1 MVHITVF
8 TESKKTFT
16 FETTIHATMIRHFI
30 ILLILPLFHL
40 ILFKEHQLTAQESDA
55 QCNSYRKVLTD
66 LIIGKGEQRN
76 IDFDFEFQGNKIVIE
91 VDALLIISGT
101 AFMNPNAQLLVEC
114 GGKLILDGGTLT
126 GLDNEMWRGIEVW
139 GNPTLSSTE
148 SNQGSFF
155 VINGGTIENAI
166 VGIRT
171 AKTVQDEESE
181 TIDLSFSGGIVKV
194 SDGRFVNNRT
204 AIYFYKYPAAG
215 YSHQYSGIIMN
226 NTSFETNDDYDGST
240 FPRYFIYMNDI
251 SRVTL
256 TACTFLDNTSQQI
269 KQSGVYS
276 FNSQFIIKGSTSGGS
291 GYNSNF
297 KKLNFGVYALASTP
311 NRFPDISHTGFE
323 DNQKGI
329 YFSGISHAQV
339 NYCNFTTSAGQTG
352 SYGLYLDGCRNY
364 WAEGNEF
371 SNAGPSNLFGIYVND
386 TRPTGPEMIYRNN
399 FMDMH
404 VGIMALNRN
413 RTRSGEGLVLKCNE
427 YVNTDWNQVVY
438 FKDILLT
445 PEVGIAQNQGSADT
459 LPDAPAGN
467 RFSWTGPIGTPTD
480 INNQANH
487 ITYYY
492 HVDPLV
498 KLKPEYYTESTVDI
512 VANPQAFWDPQES
525 CPPNLDP
532 GGGGSGGGGLDDSD
546 ELRLLIA
553 SSEQQADSVGQ
564 LIQSLED
571 AGDTPGLTWTVDM
584 SAPNQAYE
592 VYNQLMGAAPYVSDT
607 VMAAAIQKETVM
619 VDAMI
624 RDVMVANPESAK
636 DDDLLELLNERFSP
650 LPEYML
656 GQILQGRSLVSVY
669 GELKSKQSYW
679 HQQRSLA
686 MNRLKVNYLADT
698 TNPGASLDTL
708 AMLLGEE
715 NTADA
720 RYQLAMLHVGRNN
733 WTDAMAVLSTI
744 PQYFT
749 LGQDGLQSHQ
759 DMVSFMGVLQQ
770 MDGSLPDSTQAATLF
785 GLIGQEAGKAPVY
798 ARNILIAAG
807 LLAYEEP
814 VIFPDPYKS
823 SKEIEFERLVKLADE
838 QRMIEVFPNPAGT
851 YFIVKWE
858 VEKPADNMEVRLTSS
873 TGQAVMQIP
882 VSGRENQQIVPTHG
896 IKAGVYVVSL
906 HAGGKI
912 LDSVKITIVH

>member
-1 MVHITVF
+1 
-8 TESKKTFT
+8 
-16 FETTIHATMIRHFI
+16 MIRHIFI
-30 ILLILPLFHL
+30 LSILPLIIQGQFDNNNHSAQQSDEKHL
-40 ILFKEHQLTAQESDA
+40 A
-55 QCNSYRKVLTD
+55 YRMITTD
-66 LIIGKGEQRN
+66 LIIAKGERRI

-101 AFMNPNAQLLVEC
+101 AFMNPNARVMVER

-126 GLDNEMWRGIEVW
+126 NLDNGSDEMWQGIEVW

-148 SNQGSFF
+148 SNQGSVF
-155 VINGGTIENAI
+155 VMNGGTIENAI

-194 SDGRFVNNRT
+194 SNGRFVNNRT
-204 AIYFYKYPAAG
+204 AISFYKYPAAG
-215 YSHQYSGIIMN
+215 YSHQYSGTIMN
-226 NTSFETNDDYDGST
+226 NTSFETNDAYVST
-240 FPRYFIYMNDI
+240 VYPRYFIYMNDI
-251 SRVTL
+251 NRVSL
-256 TACTFLDNTSQQI
+256 AACTFWDNTSQQI
-269 KQSGVYS
+269 KQSGIYS

-297 KKLNFGVYALASTP
+297 KKLNYGVYALASTP

-329 YFSGISHAQV
+329 YFSGTSHAQV

-371 SNAGPSNLFGIYVND
+371 SNSGTSNLFGIYVND
-386 TRPTGPEMIYRNN
+386 TRPTGPEMIYRNY
-399 FMDMH
+399 FTDMH

-438 FKDILLT
+438 FEGPVLNQEI
-445 PEVGIAQNQGSADT
+445 GIAQYQGSADT

-467 RFSWTGPIGTPTD
+467 RFSWTGPLGTPTD
-480 INNQANH
+480 INNIANH
-487 ITYYY
+487 VTYYH
-492 HVDPLV
+492 HVASEIFRLEP
-498 KLKPEYYTESTVDI
+498 KYRTESTVTIAPNLD
-512 VANPQAFWDPQES
+512 ASWLPEES
-525 CPPNLDP
+525 CPSHLDP
-532 GGGGSGGGGLDDSD
+532 GGGGSGGGGLDDTG
-546 ELRLLIA
+546 ELRLLIT
-553 SSEQQADSVGQ
+553 SSGQQADSVGQ

-584 SAPNQAYE
+584 SVPNQAYE
-592 VYNQLMGAAPYVSDT
+592 VYNQLMGAAPFVSDT

-636 DDDLLELLNERFSP
+636 EDHLLELLNERFSP

-679 HQQRSLA
+679 LQQRSLA

-698 TNPGASLDTL
+698 ANPEASLDTL
-708 AMLLGEE
+708 AMLLAEE

-720 RYQLAMLHVGRNN
+720 RYQLAMLHAGRNN

-749 LGQDGLQSHQ
+749 LDQDALQTHQ
-759 DMVSFMGVLQQ
+759 DMVSFFGLLQQ
-770 MDGSLPDSTQAATLF
+770 MDGNQPDSTQAVALF
-785 GLIGQEAGKAPVY
+785 ALIGQEAGKAPVY
-798 ARNILIAAG
+798 ARNILISAG

-814 VIFPDPYKS
+814 VIFPDLYKS
-823 SKEIEFERLVKLADE
+823 SKESEFERLVKLADE
-838 QRMIEVFPNPAGT
+838 QRMIEVFPNPAGS

-858 VEKPADNMEVRLTSS
+858 VEKPANHMEVRLTSS

-882 VSGRENQQIVPTHG
+882 VSGSENQQIMPTQG

>member
-1 MVHITVF
+1 
-8 TESKKTFT
+8 
-16 FETTIHATMIRHFI
+16 MIRYIFI
-30 ILLILPLFHL
+30 LSILPLI
-40 ILFKEHQLTAQESDA
+40 ILGQFDNDNHSVQQSVEKNHD
-55 QCNSYRKVLTD
+55 YRKITTD
-66 LIIGKGEQRN
+66 LIIAKGERRI
-76 IDFDFEFQGNKIVIE
+76 IDFDFEFLGNKIVIE
-91 VDALLIISGT
+91 QDASLTISKKVK
-101 AFMNPNAQLLVEC
+101 MNPNARVMVER

-126 GLDNEMWRGIEVW
+126 GLDNQMWRGIEVW

-148 SNQGSFF
+148 NNQGT
-155 VINGGTIENAI
+155 VYIVNGGTIENAI

-204 AIYFYKYPAAG
+204 AISFYKYPAAG
-215 YSHQYSGIIMN
+215 YSHQYSGTIMN
-226 NTSFETNDDYDGST
+226 NTSFETNDAYVSAVY
-240 FPRYFIYMNDI
+240 PRYFIYMNDI

-256 TACTFLDNTSQQI
+256 AACTFLDNTSQQN

-276 FNSQFIIKGSTSGGS
+276 FNSQVIIKGSTSGGS

-323 DNQKGI
+323 DNQKGV
-329 YFSGISHAQV
+329 YLSGISHAQV
-339 NYCNFTTSAGQTG
+339 NYCNFTTSEGQTG

-371 SNAGPSNLFGIYVND
+371 SNAGPSNLFGIFVND
-386 TRPTGPEMIYRNN
+386 TRPTGPEMIYRNY

-445 PEVGIAQNQGSADT
+445 PEVGIAQNQGSPDT
-459 LPDAPAGN
+459 LADAPAGN
-467 RFSWTGPIGTPTD
+467 RFSWTGPLGTPTD
-480 INNQANH
+480 INNQASH
-487 ITYYY
+487 ITYYH
-492 HVDPLV
+492 HVDLPVYRLEPKHV
-498 KLKPEYYTESTVDI
+498 TESTVDI

-636 DDDLLELLNERFSP
+636 EDQLLQLLDERFSP

-669 GELKSKQSYW
+669 GELKSKQSHW
-679 HQQRSLA
+679 LQKRSLA

-698 TNPGASLDTL
+698 ANPGASLDTL
-708 AMLLGEE
+708 AMMLGEE

-720 RYQLAMLHVGRNN
+720 RYQLAMLHAGRNN
-733 WTDAMAVLSTI
+733 WTDAMAVLNAI
-744 PQYFT
+744 PQYFN
-749 LGQDGLQSHQ
+749 LGQNGLQSHQ
-759 DMVSFMGVLQQ
+759 DMVSFFGLLQQ
-770 MDGSLPDSTQAATLF
+770 MDGNQPDSTQAVALF
-785 GLIGQEAGKAPVY
+785 GLLGQETGKAPVY

-814 VIFPDPYKS
+814 VIFPEPYKS

-838 QRMIEVFPNPAGT
+838 QRMIEVFPNPAGS

-858 VEKPADNMEVRLTSS
+858 VEKSADNMEVRLTSS
-873 TGQAVMQIP
+873 TGQTVMQIP
-882 VSGRENQQIVPTHG
+882 VSGSENQQIMPTHG

-906 HAGGKI
+906 HSGGK
-912 LDSVKITIVH
+912 LLNSEKITIVQ